1 MLQTRT
7 DVKSGPCHRCR
18 IIRSFIL
25 FTMMLVILALVAG
38 DRFSQIHF
46 LTPAWFAAAIVV
58 IGLIGFIVKLISWKL
73 FNKII

>member
-7 DVKSGPCHRCR
+7 DVKKGPCHRCR

-25 FTMMLVILALVAG
+25 FTMMLVILAVVAG
-38 DRFSQIHF
+38 DQFSQIHF
-46 LTPAWFAAAIVV
+46 LTPTWFATAIVV
-58 IGLIGFIVKLISWKL
+58 IGLVGFIVKLISWKL

>member
-7 DVKSGPCHRCR
+7 DIKAGPCHRCR
-18 IIRSFIL
+18 IIRSYIL

-38 DRFSQIHF
+38 DRLSQIDF
-46 LTPAWFAAAIVV
+46 LTPTWFATAIVV
-58 IGLIGFIVKLISWKL
+58 IGLVGFIVKLISWKL

>member
-1 MLQTRT
+1 
-7 DVKSGPCHRCR
+7 
-18 IIRSFIL
+18 
-25 FTMMLVILALVAG
+25 MMLVILALVAG

>member
-18 IIRSFIL
+18 IIRSYIL
-25 FTMMLVILALVAG
+25 FTVMLVILALVAG

-46 LTPAWFAAAIVV
+46 LTPAWFATAIVG
-58 IGLIGFIVKLISWKL
+58 IGLVGFIVKLISWKL